1 MGVMSHPEFDP
12 EYVFSHHEATPEK
25 VAHYHAIHEGAL
37 KFAQIIL
44 AHTPRSSD
52 QSAALRLLRESA
64 MMANAAIALEGK
76 LSK

>member
-1 MGVMSHPEFDP
+1 MSHPDFDP
-12 EYVFSHHEATPEK
+12 AYVFSHHPSTPEK
-25 VAHYHAIHEGAL
+25 VAHYEAIHLAAL
-37 KFAQIIL
+37 KFAEVIL

-64 MMANAAIALEGK
+64 MMANAAVALEGK

>member
-1 MGVMSHPEFDP
+1 MSQDFDP
-12 EYVFSHHEATPEK
+12 EYVFSHHEATPAK
-25 VAHYHAIHEGAL
+25 IAHYHAIHDAAL
-37 KFAQIIL
+37 KFAQVIL

-76 LSK
+76 LSGK